1 MSKSSSYSIVNAH
14 RLKAVLRQEPG
25 ELDKWLESMPEKD
38 VKEAILE
45 LIKIEKK
52 EAIAKFEFNKSNK
65 YSE

>member
-1 MSKSSSYSIVNAH
+1 MAYKTRPSSYCIVNAH

-25 ELDKWLESMPEKD
+25 ELDKWLETMSEKD

-52 EAIAKFEFNKSNK
+52 KVTDKF
-65 YSE
+65 